1 VLLAS
6 PSTAEILSLLCFI
19 CQEVFAAVLS
29 HEVVVAVEAV
39 DVVETEVVVG
49 VEDVAALEV
58 V

>member
-1 VLLAS
+1 
-6 PSTAEILSLLCFI
+6 
-19 CQEVFAAVLS
+19 LS